1 MELPKVAEKQIETA
15 RVLKLVPNARLML
28 IYFDDREGIFRC
40 VKKPE
45 DNHRQSRRYMS
56 KRSRETMIC
65 IESPEQQDKRID
77 LMLRELVVEEGL
89 SAFEEDREC
98 RIYTIQEMADFVGV
112 GFETMRRIEK
122 SALSNFKKHMLE
134 LGVKNGK

>member
-1 MELPKVAEKQIETA
+1 
-15 RVLKLVPNARLML
+15 
-28 IYFDDREGIFRC
+28 
-40 VKKPE
+40 
-45 DNHRQSRRYMS
+45 
-56 KRSRETMIC
+56 MIC

-89 SAFEEDREC
+89 SAFEEDRELKV
-98 RIYTIQEMADFVGV
+98 YTLQEIADFIGV

>member
-1 MELPKVAEKQIETA
+1 M
-15 RVLKLVPNARLML
+15 
-28 IYFDDREGIFRC
+28 
-40 VKKPE
+40 
-45 DNHRQSRRYMS
+45 SRKS
-56 KRSRETMIC
+56 KETMIC

-89 SAFEEDREC
+89 SAFEEDRELKF
-98 RIYTIQEMADFVGV
+98 YTIQEIADFVGV